1 MKTATIVLL
10 LTSTLVPLI
19 LPFFLHDRKTGRTNV
34 LSYPPVFTIVGAVG
48 TVFETSV
55 LIWVFVKDPMVEPVF
70 LPVLAAWAVL
80 IVGTVW
86 LFLHSMNWRLEIC
99 EDKLIYRDILRRVYE
114 IPYGDVIMIR
124 EQYPRRSQVTDK
136 LRIYTKRKNIT
147 VEYVVYNFRDLLK
160 LMKKYMKKN
169 GCACEITRKETR
181 I

>member
-1 MKTATIVLL
+1 MKTTAVVLL

-19 LPFFLHDRKTGRTNV
+19 LPFFLHDRKTERITV
-34 LSYPPVFTIVGAVG
+34 LSYPLVFTVFGAVG
-48 TVFETSV
+48 TVFETAL
-55 LIWVFVKDPMVEPVF
+55 LILVFVKESIELVF
-70 LPVLAAWAVL
+70 LPLLAAWGVL
-80 IVGTVW
+80 MVGTVW
-86 LFLHSMNWRLEIC
+86 LFFHSMNWRLEIG
-99 EDKLIYRDILRRVYE
+99 EDQLIYRDIFRRVHK

-136 LRIYTKRKNIT
+136 LYIYTKRRTIT
-147 VEYVVYNFRDLLK
+147 VEYVVYNFRDSLK